1 MMTFWQDI
9 KYGVRVLLKNP
20 GVTFVAVLA
29 LALGIGA
36 NTAIFSVVNAVLLR
50 PLPYDKPEQL
60 IVMLSVNA
68 KRGLTQHSFS
78 FPNFAD
84 YRSQNSS
91 FEALTAYTGMS
102 AALAEGQSPEQL
114 QGASATI
121 DVFKV
126 LGTKPLLGRTFM
138 PEDERPG
145 GAPVTVISYG
155 LWQRY
160 FGSDPGIIGRQIKL
174 DGRDKTIIGVL
185 PADFKFQFVND
196 PPEFWTP
203 MDPADEMN
211 KQRGAS
217 YIQVLG
223 RLKPNVTIQQA
234 ETELKSIAAR
244 LEQQYQEDNAGR
256 SVQLVSAHEQMVGE
270 LRPTLLVLLGAVAFV
285 LLIACA
291 NVANLLLARA
301 AGRGREIAIRTALGA
316 GRLRIIRQLLTESVL
331 LSTLG
336 GGLGLLLAIWGIDLL
351 GSMVPANVPR
361 FSETRLDLPVLAFT
375 LGATLLTGLIFGLA
389 PALSASK
396 LDLNEALKEGG
407 RSASE
412 GRARNRMRGLLI
424 ISEVALSLV
433 LLVGAGLLIKSF
445 MHLRNTNPGFNP
457 DRVLTASLSLPS
469 IKYKEDEQIVRFFQQ
484 AIART
489 AQIPGVEAVGTIMP
503 LPFSGNAISI
513 SFNID
518 GQPEPAPGEEPVS
531 GARIISPDYLRAMS
545 IPVIKGRAFTE
556 QDKADAPKVILINET
571 LARKFF
577 PNEDP
582 IGKRLNLGINNI
594 KGEIVGV
601 VGDVRSSQLT
611 KEAGPE
617 FYVPD
622 QYAAFGYASLVVR
635 TSSDDPA
642 TIAPALRSA
651 IQEID
656 KDQPLYEVR
665 TMNSLVADS
674 IARQRFSMML
684 IALFAVL
691 ALTLA
696 AVGIFGVMSFLVTQ
710 RTHEIGI
717 RMALG
722 AQDSDVLKMIV
733 RQGMALTLA
742 GIAIGLV
749 AAFALTRVMSGLLYG
764 VSATDPLTFIVVSA
778 LLAAVALLACYI
790 PARRATRVDPM
801 VALRYE

>member
-1 MMTFWQDI
+1 MTTFWQDI
-9 KYGVRVLLKNP
+9 KYGIRVLLKNP

-60 IVMLSVNA
+60 MVVLSVNA
-68 KRGLTQHSFS
+68 KRGLTQQSFS
-78 FPNFAD
+78 FLNFAD
-84 YRSQNSS
+84 YRSQNNS
-91 FEALTAYTGMS
+91 FEALTAYTSAS
-102 AALAEGQSPEQL
+102 AALAEGQSPEQV
-114 QGASATI
+114 QGVSATA

-126 LGTKPLLGRTFM
+126 LGTKALLGRTFT
-138 PEDERPG
+138 PEEERPG
-145 GAPVTVISYG
+145 GAPVTIISYG
-155 LWQRY
+155 LWQRH
-160 FGSDPGIIGRQIKL
+160 FGSDPNVVGRQIKL
-174 DGRDKTIIGVL
+174 AGRDKTIIGVL
-185 PADFKFQFVND
+185 PAEFKFQFVND
-196 PPEFWTP
+196 PPEFWVP
-203 MDPADEMN
+203 MDPDNEMN

-217 YIQVLG
+217 YIQLLG
-223 RLKPNVTIQQA
+223 RLKPGVTAQQA

-336 GGLGLLLAIWGIDLL
+336 GSLGLLLAIWGIDLL
-351 GSMVPANVPR
+351 GSLVPANIPR
-361 FSETRLDLPVLAFT
+361 FGETRLDLPVLAFT
-375 LGATLLTGLIFGLA
+375 LGASLLTGLIFGLA

-412 GRARNRMRGLLI
+412 GRARHRMRSLLI

-445 MHLRNTNPGFNP
+445 LHLRSTNPGFNP
-457 DRVLTASLSLPS
+457 DRVLTATLSLPS
-469 IKYKEDEQIVRFFQQ
+469 IKYKEDEQIVRFTEQ

-503 LPFSGNAISI
+503 LPFSGNNISI
-513 SFNID
+513 SFHVD
-518 GQPEPAPGEEPVS
+518 GQPLPAPGEEPVS
-531 GARIISPDYLRAMS
+531 GARIISPDYLRAMG
-545 IPVIKGRAFTE
+545 IPLIKGRAFTE
-556 QDKADAPKVILINET
+556 QDKADAPNVILINET
-571 LARKFF
+571 LARKYF

-582 IGKRLNLGINNI
+582 IGKRLNLGLNDI
-594 KGEIVGV
+594 KGEIIGV
-601 VGDVRSSQLT
+601 VGDVRSSNLT

-617 FYVPD
+617 FYVPY
-622 QYAAFGYASLVVR
+622 QKVAFGEASLVVR
-635 TSSDDPA
+635 TSSGDPA
-642 TIAPALRSA
+642 SIAPAMRSA
-651 IQEID
+651 IQELD

-691 ALTLA
+691 ALLLA

-722 AQDSDVLKMIV
+722 AQTFDVLKMIV
-733 RQGMALTLA
+733 GQGMTLTLV

-764 VSATDPLTFIVVSA
+764 VSATDPLTFIAVSA
-778 LLAAVALLACYI
+778 VLAAVALLACYI